1 MKTTHRLGKPPVNYS
16 CISSSIFL
24 CSFIGLV
31 LFCEKYCLIKLLYI
45 ICKHILREG
54 ILGIWEISREGRRV
68 FVWLVR
74 ILNCNEASL
83 FAWTI
88 SQEVKDIVLGV
99 DTKNLEQKMKNFLT
113 QGLLFV
119 QSLYILFGSTA
130 RYYFHFNFNSFQM
143 NITCSNYLDSKECT
157 AIISHVTRHPL
168 SWPDSSRILILKSD
182 KKK

>member
-1 MKTTHRLGKPPVNYS
+1 MKTTHRLGKPPVNHS
-16 CISSSIFL
+16 CIPSSIFL
-24 CSFIGLV
+24 CSFTGLV

-99 DTKNLEQKMKNFLT
+99 DTKNLEQKNEK
-113 QGLLFV
+113 LLNTRLMICSV
-119 QSLYILFGSTA
+119 IL
-130 RYYFHFNFNSFQM
+130 HFIWIYSKVLFSF
-143 NITCSNYLDSKECT
+143 
-157 AIISHVTRHPL
+157 
-168 SWPDSSRILILKSD
+168 
-182 KKK
+182 